1 MEFTFTLQLLRKS
14 KKISQRVIV
23 SHSIFV
29 YNIFGLVQ
37 GGNSMNVLT
46 ISLSGIAGLVLGILA
61 MIAYSKA
68 GYNKDQQNAERI
80 LKEAETEAQSRIK
93 QAVLDGK
100 TQAHEL
106 RVEAEKE
113 IKERKQET
121 QNLENKLL
129 RREDNLNFR
138 DEALNQKEKQITE
151 EMQKVTD
158 KLSSLDEKEKELEE
172 QINKQISVLEDVAKM
187 SSQDAKEQLFATVE
201 KQMEHETI
209 AYIKD
214 KEDEAKATANEKAQ
228 EIIALAIERMAQQE
242 TQERTV
248 SVVTLPG
255 EEMKGRIIGREGRN
269 IRAFEQATGVEL
281 NIDDTPD
288 LITITCFNPIRREI
302 ARLAL
307 EFLIKDG
314 RIQPGRIEEVVKK
327 FSQEVEQEVTKA
339 GEDTVFTLGIGKI
352 DREIVKL
359 IGALKYRYSY
369 GQNALQHSMEVA
381 YLAGS
386 MAAELGLNQQL
397 AKRAGLLHD
406 IGKALNTEQD
416 GSHVEL
422 GYKFCKKHG
431 EKDVVLNAIQS
442 HHGDVEPRFL
452 TSHLVI
458 AADTISA
465 ARPGARKESAQ
476 AYIDR
481 LENLEK
487 IANEHKGVE
496 NAYAIQA
503 GREIRVMVKPE
514 EVDDLTCIKLA
525 RDIRD
530 QIEES
535 LTYPGQIKVNVIR
548 ETRAQELA
556 K

>member
-1 MEFTFTLQLLRKS
+1 MQS
-14 KKISQRVIV
+14 GVI
-23 SHSIFV
+23 IF
-29 YNIFGLVQ
+29 L
-37 GGNSMNVLT
+37 
-46 ISLSGIAGLVLGILA
+46 SLIAGLAFGIVIMFLV
-61 MIAYSKA
+61 SKA
-68 GYNKDQQNAERI
+68 GLNKDQQKAEKI
-80 LKEAETEAQSRIK
+80 LRDAQMDADAKIK

-113 IKERKQET
+113 IKEKKQEAM
-121 QNLENKLL
+121 NFENKLI
-129 RREDNLNFR
+129 RREDSLNFR
-138 DEALNQKEKQITE
+138 EEALMQKERQMNDK
-151 EMQKVTD
+151 MQKVAD
-158 KLSSLDEKEKELEE
+158 KLSSLDAKEKKLQE
-172 QINKQISVLEDVAKM
+172 QIDQQIVVLEGVAKM
-187 SSQDAKEQLFATVE
+187 SSQDAKKELFAVVE
-201 KQMEHETI
+201 KKMEHETI

-214 KEDEAKATANEKAQ
+214 KEEEAKASAKEKAQ
-228 EIIALAIERMAQQE
+228 NIIALAIERMAQQE

-248 SVVTLPG
+248 SVVSIPS

-269 IRAFEQATGVEL
+269 IRAFETATGVEL

-288 LITITCFNPIRREI
+288 VITITCFNPVRREV

-307 EFLIKDG
+307 EHLIHDG

-327 FSQEVEQEVTKA
+327 YQTEIDQEIQKA
-339 GEDTVFTLGIGKI
+339 GEDAIFKLGIGRI
-352 DREIVKL
+352 DRDIVRL
-359 IGALKYRYSY
+359 IGTLKYRYSY

-381 YLAGS
+381 YISGAL
-386 MAAELGLNQQL
+386 AAELGLNQQL

-406 IGKALNTEQD
+406 IGKALNIEQD

-431 EKDVVLNAIQS
+431 EKEIVLNAIQS
-442 HHGDVEPRFL
+442 HHGDVEAKFL

-487 IANEHKGVE
+487 IANEHEGVQS
-496 NAYAIQA
+496 AFAIQA
-503 GREIRVMVKPE
+503 GREIRVLVHPDQ
-514 EVDDLTCIKLA
+514 VDDFNCTKIA
-525 RDIRD
+525 REIRER
-530 QIEES
+530 IEAE
-535 LTYPGQIKVNVIR
+535 LTYPG
-548 ETRAQELA
+548 
-556 K
+556 

>member
-1 MEFTFTLQLLRKS
+1 MQS
-14 KKISQRVIV
+14 GVI
-23 SHSIFV
+23 IF
-29 YNIFGLVQ
+29 L
-37 GGNSMNVLT
+37 
-46 ISLSGIAGLVLGILA
+46 SLIAGLAFGIVIMFLV
-61 MIAYSKA
+61 SKA
-68 GYNKDQQNAERI
+68 GLNKDQQKAEKI
-80 LKEAETEAQSRIK
+80 LRDAQMDADAKIK

-113 IKERKQET
+113 IKEKKQEAM
-121 QNLENKLL
+121 NFENKLI
-129 RREDNLNFR
+129 RREDSLNFR
-138 DEALNQKEKQITE
+138 EEALMQKERQMNDK
-151 EMQKVTD
+151 MQKVAD
-158 KLSSLDEKEKELEE
+158 KLSSLDAKEKKLQE
-172 QINKQISVLEDVAKM
+172 QIDQQIVVLEGVAKM
-187 SSQDAKEQLFATVE
+187 SSQDAKKELFAVVE
-201 KQMEHETI
+201 KKMEHETI

-214 KEDEAKATANEKAQ
+214 KEEEAKASAKEKAQ
-228 EIIALAIERMAQQE
+228 NIIALAIERMAQQE

-248 SVVTLPG
+248 SVVSIPS

-269 IRAFEQATGVEL
+269 IRAFETATGVEL

-288 LITITCFNPIRREI
+288 VITITCFNPVRREV

-307 EFLIKDG
+307 EHLIHDG

-327 FSQEVEQEVTKA
+327 YQTEIDQEIQKA
-339 GEDTVFTLGIGKI
+339 GEDAIFKLGIGRI
-352 DREIVKL
+352 DRDIVRL
-359 IGALKYRYSY
+359 IGTLKYRYSY

-381 YLAGS
+381 YISGAL
-386 MAAELGLNQQL
+386 AAELGLNQQL

-406 IGKALNTEQD
+406 IGKALNIEQD

-431 EKDVVLNAIQS
+431 EKEIVLNAIQS
-442 HHGDVEPRFL
+442 HHGDVEAKFL

-487 IANEHKGVE
+487 IANEHEGVQS
-496 NAYAIQA
+496 AFAIQA
-503 GREIRVMVKPE
+503 GREIRVLGHPDQ
-514 EVDDLTCIKLA
+514 VDDFNCTKIA
-525 RDIRD
+525 REIRER
-530 QIEES
+530 IEAE

-548 ETRAQELA
+548 EVRAQEIA

>member
-1 MEFTFTLQLLRKS
+1 MSDILM
-14 KKISQRVIV
+14 ISI
-23 SHSIFV
+23 SCLG
-29 YNIFGLVQ
+29 GLAVGV
-37 GGNSMNVLT
+37 GGMV
-46 ISLSGIAGLVLGILA
+46 
-61 MIAYSKA
+61 AYSKA
-68 GYNKDQQNAERI
+68 GLNKNQQNAERI
-80 LKEAETEAQSRIK
+80 LKDAENEAQAKIK

-100 TQAHEL
+100 TQAHDL

-113 IKERKQET
+113 IKDRKQEAT
-121 QNLENKLL
+121 NLENKLL
-129 RREDNLNFR
+129 RREDNLKFR
-138 DEALNQKEKQITE
+138 DEALNQKEHQINE
-151 EMQKVTD
+151 KLQKVTD
-158 KLSSLDEKEKELEE
+158 KLSSLDEKEKVLQE
-172 QINKQISVLEDVAKM
+172 QIDKQIEVLEDVAKM
-187 SSQDAKEQLFATVE
+187 SSQDAKQELFAKVE
-201 KQMEHETI
+201 KKMQRETV

-214 KEDEAKATANEKAQ
+214 KEDEAKETATRKSQ
-228 EIIALAIERMAQQE
+228 EIIALAIERMAQME

-248 SVVTLPG
+248 SVVSLPG

-269 IRAFEQATGVEL
+269 IRAFEQMTGVEL

-288 LITITCFNPIRREI
+288 VITITCFNPVRREI

-307 EFLIKDG
+307 EHLIRDG
-314 RIQPGRIEEVVKK
+314 RIQPGRIEDVVKK
-327 FSQEVEQEVTKA
+327 YQKEVSQEIVKA
-339 GEDTVFTLGIGKI
+339 GEEAVYKLGIGRI
-352 DREIVKL
+352 DREIIKQ
-359 IGALKYRYSY
+359 IGTLRYRYSY

-381 YLAGS
+381 YLAGT
-386 MAAELGLNQQL
+386 MAAELGLNQQI

-406 IGKALNTEQD
+406 IGKALNTEEHD

-431 EKDVVLNAIQS
+431 EKDIVLNAIQS
-442 HHGDVEPRFL
+442 HHGDVEPKYL

-487 IANEHKGVE
+487 IAIDHGGVK
-496 NAYAIQA
+496 NAFAIQA
-503 GREIRVMVKPE
+503 GREIRIMVNPE
-514 EVDDLTCIKLA
+514 DVDDLTCIKLA

-530 QIEES
+530 EIEEK

-548 ETRAQELA
+548 EVRAQELA

>member
-1 MEFTFTLQLLRKS
+1 MQS
-14 KKISQRVIV
+14 GVI
-23 SHSIFV
+23 IF
-29 YNIFGLVQ
+29 L
-37 GGNSMNVLT
+37 
-46 ISLSGIAGLVLGILA
+46 SLIAGLVVGIVVMFL
-61 MIAYSKA
+61 ISKA
-68 GYNKDQQNAERI
+68 GLNKDQQKAEKI
-80 LKEAETEAQSRIK
+80 LRDAQIEADAKIK

-113 IKERKQET
+113 IKEKKQEAM
-121 QNLENKLL
+121 NFENKLI
-129 RREDNLNFR
+129 RKEDSLNFR
-138 DEALNQKEKQITE
+138 DEALAQKERQVNDK
-151 EMQKVTD
+151 MQKVTD
-158 KLSSLDEKEKELEE
+158 KLSSLDAKEKKLQE
-172 QINKQISVLEDVAKM
+172 QIDQQIVVLEGVAKM
-187 SSQDAKEQLFATVE
+187 SSQDAKKELFAVVE
-201 KQMEHETI
+201 KKMEHETI
-209 AYIKD
+209 AYIKE
-214 KEDEAKATANEKAQ
+214 KEDEAKSCAKEKAQ
-228 EIIALAIERMAQQE
+228 NIIALAIERMAQQE

-248 SVVTLPG
+248 SVVSIPS

-269 IRAFEQATGVEL
+269 IRAFETATGVEL

-288 LITITCFNPIRREI
+288 VITITCFNPVRREV

-307 EFLIKDG
+307 EHLIHDG

-327 FSQEVEQEVTKA
+327 YQQEIDQEIMKA
-339 GEDTVFTLGIGKI
+339 GEDAIFKLGIGRI
-352 DREIVKL
+352 DREIVRL
-359 IGALKYRYSY
+359 IGTLKYRYSY

-381 YLAGS
+381 YLAGA
-386 MAAELGLNQQL
+386 MAAELGLNQQM

-406 IGKALNTEQD
+406 IGKALNIEQD

-431 EKDVVLNAIQS
+431 EKEIVLNAIQS
-442 HHGDVEPRFL
+442 HHGDVEPKFL

-487 IANEHKGVE
+487 IATEHEGVQ

-503 GREIRVMVKPE
+503 GREIRVLVHPDQ
-514 EVDDLTCIKLA
+514 VDDLTCTKLA
-525 RDIRD
+525 REIRE
-530 QIEES
+530 QIESE

-548 ETRAQELA
+548 EVRAQEIA

>member
-1 MEFTFTLQLLRKS
+1 MQS
-14 KKISQRVIV
+14 GVI
-23 SHSIFV
+23 IF
-29 YNIFGLVQ
+29 L
-37 GGNSMNVLT
+37 
-46 ISLSGIAGLVLGILA
+46 SLIAGLAFGIVIMFLV
-61 MIAYSKA
+61 SKA
-68 GYNKDQQNAERI
+68 GLNKDQQKAEKI
-80 LKEAETEAQSRIK
+80 LRDAQKDADAKIK

-113 IKERKQET
+113 IKEKKQEAM
-121 QNLENKLL
+121 NFENKLI
-129 RREDNLNFR
+129 RREDSLNFR
-138 DEALNQKEKQITE
+138 EEALMQKERQMNDK
-151 EMQKVTD
+151 MQKVAD
-158 KLSSLDEKEKELEE
+158 KLSSLDAKEKKLQE
-172 QINKQISVLEDVAKM
+172 QIDQQIVVLEGVAKM
-187 SSQDAKEQLFATVE
+187 SSQDAKKELFAVVE
-201 KQMEHETI
+201 KKMEHETI

-214 KEDEAKATANEKAQ
+214 KEEEAKASAKEKAQ
-228 EIIALAIERMAQQE
+228 NIIALAIERMAQQE

-248 SVVTLPG
+248 SVVSIPS

-269 IRAFEQATGVEL
+269 IRAFETATGVEL

-288 LITITCFNPIRREI
+288 VITITCFNPVRREV

-307 EFLIKDG
+307 EHLIHDG

-327 FSQEVEQEVTKA
+327 YQTEIDQEIQKA
-339 GEDTVFTLGIGKI
+339 GEDAIFKLGIGRI
-352 DREIVKL
+352 DRDIVRL
-359 IGALKYRYSY
+359 IGTLKYRYSY

-381 YLAGS
+381 YISGAL
-386 MAAELGLNQQL
+386 AAELGLNQQL

-406 IGKALNTEQD
+406 IGKALNIEQD

-431 EKDVVLNAIQS
+431 EKEIVLNAIQS
-442 HHGDVEPRFL
+442 HHGDVEAKFL

-487 IANEHKGVE
+487 IANEHEGVQS
-496 NAYAIQA
+496 AFAIQA
-503 GREIRVMVKPE
+503 GREIRVLVHPDQ
-514 EVDDLTCIKLA
+514 VDDFNCTKIA
-525 RDIRD
+525 REIRER
-530 QIEES
+530 IEAE

-548 ETRAQELA
+548 EVRAQEIA

>member
-1 MEFTFTLQLLRKS
+1 MQS
-14 KKISQRVIV
+14 GVI
-23 SHSIFV
+23 IF
-29 YNIFGLVQ
+29 L
-37 GGNSMNVLT
+37 
-46 ISLSGIAGLVLGILA
+46 SLIAGLAFGIVIMFLV
-61 MIAYSKA
+61 SKA
-68 GYNKDQQNAERI
+68 GLNKDQQKAEKI
-80 LKEAETEAQSRIK
+80 LRDAQMDADAKIK

-113 IKERKQET
+113 IKEKKQEAM
-121 QNLENKLL
+121 NFENKLI
-129 RREDNLNFR
+129 RREDSLNFR
-138 DEALNQKEKQITE
+138 EEALMQKERQMNDK
-151 EMQKVTD
+151 MQKVAD
-158 KLSSLDEKEKELEE
+158 KLSSLDAKEKKLQE
-172 QINKQISVLEDVAKM
+172 QIDQQIVVLEGVAKM
-187 SSQDAKEQLFATVE
+187 SSQDAKKELFAVVE
-201 KQMEHETI
+201 KKMEHETI

-214 KEDEAKATANEKAQ
+214 KEEEAKASAKEKAQ
-228 EIIALAIERMAQQE
+228 NIIALAIERMAQQE

-248 SVVTLPG
+248 SVVSIPS

-269 IRAFEQATGVEL
+269 IRAFETATGVEL

-288 LITITCFNPIRREI
+288 VITITCFNPVRREV

-307 EFLIKDG
+307 EHLIHDG

-327 FSQEVEQEVTKA
+327 YQTEIDQEIQKA
-339 GEDTVFTLGIGKI
+339 GEDAIFKLGIGRI
-352 DREIVKL
+352 DRDIVRL
-359 IGALKYRYSY
+359 IGTLKYRYSY
-369 GQNALQHSMEVA
+369 GQNALQNSMEVA
-381 YLAGS
+381 YISGAL
-386 MAAELGLNQQL
+386 AAELGLNQQL

-406 IGKALNTEQD
+406 IGKALNIEQD

-431 EKDVVLNAIQS
+431 EKEIVLNAIQS
-442 HHGDVEPRFL
+442 HHGDVEAKFL

-487 IANEHKGVE
+487 IANEHEGVQS
-496 NAYAIQA
+496 AFAIQA
-503 GREIRVMVKPE
+503 GREIRVLVHPDQ
-514 EVDDLTCIKLA
+514 VDDFNCTKIA
-525 RDIRD
+525 REIRER
-530 QIEES
+530 IEAE

-548 ETRAQELA
+548 EVRAQEIA

>member
-1 MEFTFTLQLLRKS
+1 MQNV
-14 KKISQRVIV
+14 VI
-23 SHSIFV
+23 IF
-29 YNIFGLVQ
+29 L
-37 GGNSMNVLT
+37 
-46 ISLSGIAGLVLGILA
+46 SLIAGLAIGILF
-61 MIAYSKA
+61 MYLISKA
-68 GYNKDQQNAERI
+68 GLNKDQQKAEKI
-80 LKEAETEAQSRIK
+80 LRDAQIEADAKIK

-113 IKERKQET
+113 LKEKKQEAM
-121 QNLENKLL
+121 NFENKLI
-129 RREDNLNFR
+129 RKEDNLNFR
-138 DEALNQKEKQITE
+138 DEALTQKERQLNDK
-151 EMQKVTD
+151 MQKVAD
-158 KLSSLDEKEKELEE
+158 KLSSLDAKEKKLQE
-172 QINKQISVLEDVAKM
+172 QIDQQIDVLEGVAKM
-187 SSQDAKEQLFATVE
+187 SSQDAKKELFSIVE
-201 KQMEHETI
+201 KKMEHETI

-214 KEDEAKATANEKAQ
+214 KEEEAKASAKEKAQ
-228 EIIALAIERMAQQE
+228 NIIALAIERMAQQE

-248 SVVTLPG
+248 SVVTIPS

-269 IRAFEQATGVEL
+269 IRAFETATGVEL

-288 LITITCFNPIRREI
+288 VITITCFNPVRREV

-307 EFLIKDG
+307 EHLIHDG

-327 FSQEVEQEVTKA
+327 YQTEIDQEIQKA
-339 GEDTVFTLGIGKI
+339 GEDAIFKLGIGRI
-352 DREIVKL
+352 DRDIVRL
-359 IGALKYRYSY
+359 IGTLKYRYSY

-381 YLAGS
+381 YIAGS
-386 MAAELGLNQQL
+386 LAAELGLNQQL

-406 IGKALNTEQD
+406 IGKALNIEQD

-431 EKDVVLNAIQS
+431 EKEIVLNAIQS
-442 HHGDVEPRFL
+442 HHGDVEAKFL

-487 IANEHKGVE
+487 IANEHEGVQS
-496 NAYAIQA
+496 AFAIQA
-503 GREIRVMVKPE
+503 GREIRVLVHPDQ
-514 EVDDLTCIKLA
+514 VDDLNCTKIA
-525 RDIRD
+525 REIRER
-530 QIEES
+530 IEAE

-548 ETRAQELA
+548 EVRAQEIA

>member
-1 MEFTFTLQLLRKS
+1 MNVYTILS
-14 KKISQRVIV
+14 AVI
-23 SHSIFV
+23 
-29 YNIFGLVQ
+29 GLVV
-37 GGNSMNVLT
+37 GVAIMMA
-46 ISLSGIAGLVLGILA
+46 I
-61 MIAYSKA
+61 SKA
-68 GYNKDQQNAERI
+68 GLNKDQQKAEQI
-80 LKEAETEAQSRIK
+80 LRDAQSEADARIK

-100 TQAHEL
+100 TQAHDL
-106 RVEAEKE
+106 RIEAEKE
-113 IKERKQET
+113 IKEKKQEAM
-121 QNLENKLL
+121 NLENKLL
-129 RREDNLNFR
+129 RREDSLNFR
-138 DEALNQKEKQITE
+138 DEALTQKERQMNDK
-151 EMQKVTD
+151 MQKVAD
-158 KLSSLDEKEKELEE
+158 KLSSLDAKEKKLQE
-172 QINKQISVLEDVAKM
+172 QIDQQIVVLEGVAKM
-187 SSQDAKEQLFATVE
+187 SSQDAKNELFAVVE
-201 KQMEHETI
+201 KKMEHETI

-214 KEDEAKATANEKAQ
+214 KEDEAKASAKEKAQ
-228 EIIALAIERMAQQE
+228 NIIALAIERMAQQE

-248 SVVTLPG
+248 SVVALPS

-269 IRAFEQATGVEL
+269 IRAFETATGVEL

-288 LITITCFNPIRREI
+288 VITITCFNPVRREV

-307 EFLIKDG
+307 EHLIHDG

-327 FSQEVEQEVTKA
+327 YQSEIDTEIQKA
-339 GEDTVFTLGIGKI
+339 GEDAIFKLGIGRI

-359 IGALKYRYSY
+359 IGTLRYRYSY

-381 YLAGS
+381 YIAGA
-386 MAAELGLNQQL
+386 MAAELGLNQQI

-406 IGKALNTEQD
+406 IGKALNIETD

-431 EKDVVLNAIQS
+431 EKDIVLNAIQS
-442 HHGDVEPRFL
+442 HHGEVEAKYL

-487 IANEHKGVE
+487 IANEHEGVQ
-496 NAYAIQA
+496 NAFAIQA
-503 GREIRVMVKPE
+503 GREIRVLVHPE
-514 EVDDLTCIKLA
+514 QVDDLTCVKIA
-525 RDIRD
+525 RDIRER
-530 QIEES
+530 IESE

-548 ETRAQELA
+548 EVRAQEIA

>member
-1 MEFTFTLQLLRKS
+1 MQS
-14 KKISQRVIV
+14 GVI
-23 SHSIFV
+23 IF
-29 YNIFGLVQ
+29 L
-37 GGNSMNVLT
+37 
-46 ISLSGIAGLVLGILA
+46 SLIAGLAFGIVIMFLV
-61 MIAYSKA
+61 SKA
-68 GYNKDQQNAERI
+68 GLNKDQQKAEKI
-80 LKEAETEAQSRIK
+80 LRDAQMDADAKIK

-113 IKERKQET
+113 IKEKKQEAM
-121 QNLENKLL
+121 NFENKLI
-129 RREDNLNFR
+129 RREDSLNFR
-138 DEALNQKEKQITE
+138 EEALMQKERQMNDK
-151 EMQKVTD
+151 MQKVAD
-158 KLSSLDEKEKELEE
+158 KLSSLDAKEKKLQE
-172 QINKQISVLEDVAKM
+172 QIDQQIVVLEGVAKM
-187 SSQDAKEQLFATVE
+187 SSQDAKKELFAVVE
-201 KQMEHETI
+201 KKMEHETI

-214 KEDEAKATANEKAQ
+214 KEEEAKASAKEKAQ
-228 EIIALAIERMAQQE
+228 NIIALAIERMVQQE

-248 SVVTLPG
+248 SVVSIPS

-269 IRAFEQATGVEL
+269 IRAFETATGVEL

-288 LITITCFNPIRREI
+288 VITITCFNPVRREV

-307 EFLIKDG
+307 EHLIHDG

-327 FSQEVEQEVTKA
+327 YQTEIDQEIQKA
-339 GEDTVFTLGIGKI
+339 GEDAIFKLGIGRI
-352 DREIVKL
+352 DRDIVRL
-359 IGALKYRYSY
+359 IGTLKYRYSY

-381 YLAGS
+381 YISGAL
-386 MAAELGLNQQL
+386 AAELGLNQQL

-406 IGKALNTEQD
+406 IGKALNIEQD

-431 EKDVVLNAIQS
+431 EKEIVLNAIQS
-442 HHGDVEPRFL
+442 HHGDVEAKFL

-487 IANEHKGVE
+487 IANEHEGVQS
-496 NAYAIQA
+496 AFAIQA
-503 GREIRVMVKPE
+503 GREIRVLVHPDQ
-514 EVDDLTCIKLA
+514 VDDFNCTKIA
-525 RDIRD
+525 REIRER
-530 QIEES
+530 IEAE

-548 ETRAQELA
+548 EVRAQEIA

>member
-1 MEFTFTLQLLRKS
+1 MIYLW
-14 KKISQRVIV
+14 IA
-23 SHSIFV
+23 
-29 YNIFGLVQ
+29 
-37 GGNSMNVLT
+37 
-46 ISLSGIAGLVLGILA
+46 LSGIVGLALGVIAMQMVSRAGL
-61 MIAYSKA
+61 
-68 GYNKDQQNAERI
+68 NKDQQKAEQI
-80 LKEAETEAQSRIK
+80 LRKAETDADAKVK

-100 TQAHEL
+100 TQVHEMK
-106 RVEAEKE
+106 VEAEKE
-113 IKERKQET
+113 IKERKAEITRQ
-121 QNLENKLL
+121 ENKLL
-129 RREDNLNFR
+129 RREDSLNFR
-138 DEALNQKEKQITE
+138 DESLNQKEKELNNQLRKANEKIAG
-151 EMQKVTD
+151 
-158 KLSSLDEKEKELEE
+158 LDEKEAHLQKEIDRQIEVLEGVARMSSQE
-172 QINKQISVLEDVAKM
+172 ARDELFSLVEKQIS
-187 SSQDAKEQLFATVE
+187 
-201 KQMEHETI
+201 HETM
-209 AYIKD
+209 AYIKE
-214 KEDEAKATANEKAQ
+214 KEDEAKSQAAMNAQ
-228 EIIALAIERMAQQE
+228 EIIALSIERMAQQE
-242 TQERTV
+242 AMDRTV
-248 SVVTLPG
+248 SVVTIPG

-288 LITITCFNPIRREI
+288 LITITCFNPIRREV

-307 EFLIKDG
+307 EYLIRDG

-327 FSQEVEQEVTKA
+327 FQHEVDQEIQKA
-339 GEDTVFTLGIGKI
+339 GEEAVFRLGIGRI

-359 IGALKYRYSY
+359 IGTLKYRFSY

-381 YLAGS
+381 LIAGS
-386 MAAELGLNQQL
+386 MAAELGLNQHM

-406 IGKALNTEQD
+406 IGKALNIDQQE

-431 EKDVVLNAIQS
+431 EKEIVLNAIQS
-442 HHGDVEPRFL
+442 HHGDVEPKFL

-476 AYIDR
+476 AYINR

-487 IANEHKGVE
+487 IANDFEGVQ

-503 GREIRVMVKPE
+503 GREIRIFVNPE
-514 EVDDLTCIKLA
+514 QVDDLACAKMA
-525 RDIRD
+525 RKIREK
-530 QIEES
+530 IESE

-548 ETRAQELA
+548 EVRAQEVA

>member
-1 MEFTFTLQLLRKS
+1 MDADAK
-14 KKISQRVIV
+14 
-23 SHSIFV
+23 
-29 YNIFGLVQ
+29 
-37 GGNSMNVLT
+37 
-46 ISLSGIAGLVLGILA
+46 
-61 MIAYSKA
+61 
-68 GYNKDQQNAERI
+68 
-80 LKEAETEAQSRIK
+80 IK

-113 IKERKQET
+113 IKEKKQEAM
-121 QNLENKLL
+121 NFENKLI
-129 RREDNLNFR
+129 RREDSLNFR
-138 DEALNQKEKQITE
+138 EEALMQKERQMNDK
-151 EMQKVTD
+151 MQKVAD
-158 KLSSLDEKEKELEE
+158 KLSSLDAKEKKLQE
-172 QINKQISVLEDVAKM
+172 QIDQQIVVLEGVAKM
-187 SSQDAKEQLFATVE
+187 SSQDAKKELFAVVE
-201 KQMEHETI
+201 KKMEHETI

-214 KEDEAKATANEKAQ
+214 KEEEAKASAKEKAQ
-228 EIIALAIERMAQQE
+228 NIIALAIERMAQQE

-248 SVVTLPG
+248 SVVSIPS

-269 IRAFEQATGVEL
+269 IRAFETATGVEL

-288 LITITCFNPIRREI
+288 VITITCFNPVRREV

-307 EFLIKDG
+307 EHLIHDG

-327 FSQEVEQEVTKA
+327 YQTEIDQEIQKA
-339 GEDTVFTLGIGKI
+339 GEDAIFKLGIGRI
-352 DREIVKL
+352 DRDIVRL
-359 IGALKYRYSY
+359 IGTLKYRYSY

-381 YLAGS
+381 YISGAL
-386 MAAELGLNQQL
+386 AAELGLNQQL

-406 IGKALNTEQD
+406 IGKALNIEQD

-431 EKDVVLNAIQS
+431 EKEIVLNAIQS
-442 HHGDVEPRFL
+442 HHGDVEAKFL

-487 IANEHKGVE
+487 IANEHEGVQS
-496 NAYAIQA
+496 AFAIQA
-503 GREIRVMVKPE
+503 GREIRVLVHPDQ
-514 EVDDLTCIKLA
+514 VDDFNCTKIA
-525 RDIRD
+525 REIRER
-530 QIEES
+530 IEAE

-548 ETRAQELA
+548 EVRAQEIA

>member
-1 MEFTFTLQLLRKS
+1 MNTF
-14 KKISQRVIV
+14 II
-23 SHSIFV
+23 
-29 YNIFGLVQ
+29 
-37 GGNSMNVLT
+37 
-46 ISLSGIAGLVLGILA
+46 ISLSGIAGILVGILVMTA
-61 MIAYSKA
+61 VSRAGLNKNQQKA
-68 GYNKDQQNAERI
+68 EQI
-80 LKEAETEAQSRIK
+80 LKEAEIEADAKIK

-113 IKERKQET
+113 IKERKQESM
-121 QNLENKLL
+121 QHENKLL
-129 RREDNLNFR
+129 RREDSLNFR
-138 DEALNQKEKQITE
+138 DEALSQKERQVSDKL
-151 EMQKVTD
+151 QKVTD
-158 KLSSLDEKEKELEE
+158 KLSSLDEKEKKLQE
-172 QINKQISVLEDVAKM
+172 QIDQQIVVLEGVAKM
-187 SSQDAKEQLFATVE
+187 SSQDAQKELFAKVE
-201 KQMEHETI
+201 KKMEHETV

-214 KEDEAKATANEKAQ
+214 KEEEAKATAAEKAQ
-228 EIIALAIERMAQQE
+228 NIIALAIERMAQQE

-248 SVVTLPG
+248 SVVAIPG

-269 IRAFEQATGVEL
+269 IRCFEQATGVEL

-288 LITITCFNPIRREI
+288 LITITCFNPVRREV

-307 EFLIKDG
+307 EHLIRDG

-327 FSQEVEQEVTKA
+327 YQNEVDQEIMKA
-339 GEDTVFTLGIGKI
+339 GEEAVFKLGIGRI
-352 DREIVKL
+352 DREIIRL
-359 IGALKYRYSY
+359 IGTLKYRYSY
-369 GQNALQHSMEVA
+369 GQNALQHSVEVA
-381 YLAGS
+381 FLAGA
-386 MAAELGLNQQL
+386 MAVELGLNQQI

-406 IGKALNTEQD
+406 IGKALNIEQQE

-431 EKDVVLNAIQS
+431 EKDIVLNAIQS
-442 HHGDVEPRFL
+442 HHYDVEPKYL

-476 AYIDR
+476 AYINR

-487 IANEHKGVE
+487 IAMSFDGVMQ
-496 NAYAIQA
+496 AYAIQA
-503 GREIRVMVKPE
+503 GREIRILVNPE
-514 EVDDLTCIKLA
+514 RVDDVTCVKIA
-525 RDIRD
+525 REIREK
-530 QIEES
+530 IESE

-548 ETRAQELA
+548 EVRAQELA

>member
-1 MEFTFTLQLLRKS
+1 MDLLT
-14 KKISQRVIV
+14 V
-23 SHSIFV
+23 
-29 YNIFGLVQ
+29 
-37 GGNSMNVLT
+37 
-46 ISLSGIAGLVLGILA
+46 SLSGVAGLVIGVLA
-61 MIAYSKA
+61 MVAYSKA
-68 GYNKDQQNAERI
+68 GLNKDQQKAEQL
-80 LKEAETEAQSRIK
+80 LKKAETDAEAKVK

-113 IKERKQET
+113 IKERKQEAM
-121 QNLENKLL
+121 NLENKLL

-138 DEALNQKEKQITE
+138 DEALTQKERQVSDKLQ
-151 EMQKVTD
+151 QAAD
-158 KLSSLDEKEKELEE
+158 KLSSLETKEKKLQE
-172 QINKQISVLEDVAKM
+172 QIDKQIEVLEDVAKM
-187 SSQDAKEQLFATVE
+187 SSQDAKAELFAVIE
-201 KQMEHETI
+201 KKMEHETV

-214 KEDEAKATANEKAQ
+214 KEEEAKATAQQKAQ
-228 EIIALAIERMAQQE
+228 NIIALAIERMSQTE

-248 SVVTLPG
+248 SVVSLPG

-269 IRAFEQATGVEL
+269 IRCFEQATGVEL

-288 LITITCFNPIRREI
+288 LITITCFNPVRREI

-307 EFLIKDG
+307 EHLIRDG

-327 FSQEVEQEVTKA
+327 YQNEVEQEMIKA
-339 GEDTVFTLGIGKI
+339 GEDAIFKLGIGRI

-359 IGALKYRYSY
+359 IGTLKYRYSY

-381 YLAGS
+381 YLAGA
-386 MAAELGLNQQL
+386 MAAELGLNQQM

-406 IGKALNTEQD
+406 IGKALNIEQQD

-431 EKDVVLNAIQS
+431 EKEIVLNAIQS
-442 HHGDVEPRFL
+442 HHGEVEPKFL

-487 IANEHKGVE
+487 IATSYEGV
-496 NAYAIQA
+496 NSAFAIQA
-503 GREIRVMVKPE
+503 GREIRVLVNPE
-514 EVDDLTCIKLA
+514 QVDDLSCVKIA

-530 QIEES
+530 QIEET
-535 LTYPGQIKVNVIR
+535 LVYPGQIKVNVIR
-548 ETRAQELA
+548 EIRAQELA